1 MQAEEIKKLLATAI
15 ESESIDVKVEGSH
28 VSVVVVSQAFEGLN
42 PVKKQQMVYAVLNQQ
57 IADGSIHAVNMK
69 TYTPAQWAQ
78 HSLG

>member
-1 MQAEEIKKLLATAI
+1 MQAEEIKKLLASAI

-28 VSVVVVSQAFEGLN
+28 VSVVVVSQAFEGMN
-42 PVKKQQMVYAVLNQQ
+42 SVKKQKMVYAVLNQQ

-78 HSLG
+78 H

>member
-1 MQAEEIKKLLATAI
+1 MQAEEIKQLLADAI

-28 VSVVVVSQAFEGLN
+28 VSVVVVSKQFEGLN
-42 PVKKQQMVYAVLNQQ
+42 AVKKQQMIYAVLNQQ

-78 HSLG
+78 H